1 MQKTRKYILAA
12 IISTGAA
19 AMLLPSNNHIQ
30 SRNVDMFTVFADD
43 LGVSSEDL
51 EFNIE
56 DEQKYTQGNILQEK
70 VAMYP
75 EFVFEHT
82 DSSAYLLKN
91 ANLKKEPY
99 DDADDAI
106 SIDKFEEIKLTGT
119 NDLKYWEVS
128 IDNETYYIDK
138 DLITTDYSHVKQ
150 LIQEEKEAQRRAE
163 QERMKTQ
170 VRSHIWNG
178 SVLTPSK
185 GVNYGPS
192 GKETYYNLPM
202 SGVVSIMRSMG
213 NNDPYW
219 VRDDG
224 CKMLGNYIIVA
235 ANLKIHPRG
244 SLIETSL
251 GTAIVCDT
259 GGFAASNPNQLDIA
273 VSW

>member
-12 IISTGAA
+12 IVSIATAVVLVPG
-19 AMLLPSNNHIQ
+19 NNHIQ
-30 SRNVDMFTVFADD
+30 SKRVDMFTVFADD

-51 EFNIE
+51 KFNIE
-56 DEQKYTQGNILQEK
+56 DEQESTQGNILQEK

-99 DDADDAI
+99 DNADDAI
-106 SIDKFEEIKLTGT
+106 SIDKYEEIKLTGT

-128 IDNETYYIDK
+128 IDNEIYYIDK
-138 DLITTDYSHVKQ
+138 ALITTDYSHVKQ
-150 LIQEEKEAQRRAE
+150 LIQKEEEAQRKAE
-163 QERMKTQ
+163 QEKIKSQ
-170 VRSHIWNG
+170 VKSYTWNG

-202 SGVVSIMRSMG
+202 SGVVSIMRSRG

-224 CKMLGNYIIVA
+224 CKMLGNYIMVA
-235 ANLKIHPRG
+235 ANLNVHPRG
-244 SLIETSL
+244 SLVETSL